1 MEKTANLLFAIAL
14 QRVKKRTMNESS
26 FRKSRKAVNS
36 ANLIEGFQ
44 GVAFGTMD
52 GLITIL
58 GVVIGIASA
67 TQNSG
72 VVVISGVVAGLANAF
87 GNSFGFYASELAER
101 AEHIQE
107 NQQVNSMVETRR
119 STLLA
124 FVHSLASTLGI
135 VAPFILLGLTYAM
148 ITSVVVALTLLF
160 ALGAVVGKFSYA
172 SPWKYGLRYV
182 LLGSAGA
189 ALSFM
194 VGATAGKALGLGRLA
209 L

>member
-1 MEKTANLLFAIAL
+1 MRSIDI
-14 QRVKKRTMNESS
+14 
-26 FRKSRKAVNS
+26 
-36 ANLIEGFQ
+36 IEGFQ

-72 VVVISGVVAGLANAF
+72 VVVISGLVAGIANAF

-107 NQQVNSMVETRR
+107 NQHVSSMAETRR

-124 FVHSLASTLGI
+124 FAYSLASTLVI
-135 VAPFILLGLTYAM
+135 VAPFFIFGLTYAM
-148 ITSVVVALTLLF
+148 ITSLILALALLF
-160 ALGAVVGKFSYA
+160 ALGAVVGKFSHA
-172 SPWKYGLRYV
+172 CPLKFGIRYV
-182 LLGSAGA
+182 LLGLAGA

-194 VGATAGKALGLGRLA
+194 VGAAVGRALILGRLT

>member
-1 MEKTANLLFAIAL
+1 MIVLQCVKWAIEA
-14 QRVKKRTMNESS
+14 SPY
-26 FRKSRKAVNS
+26 RKSRTAVNS
-36 ANLIEGFQ
+36 ASFVEGFQ

-72 VVVISGVVAGLANAF
+72 AVVISGLIAGLANAF

-107 NQQVNSMVETRR
+107 NQHVSSMAETQR
-119 STLLA
+119 STILA
-124 FVHSLASTLGI
+124 FVHSVVSTVVV
-135 VAPFILLGLTYAM
+135 VAPFVMLGLMHAM
-148 ITSVVVALTLLF
+148 IASLILALALLF
-160 ALGAVVGKFSYA
+160 ALGAVVGRFSHV
-172 SPWKYGLRYV
+172 SPWKFGLRYV
-182 LLGSAGA
+182 LLGLAGA

-194 VGATAGKALGLGRLA
+194 VGAVAGRVLTLSRLT

>member
-1 MEKTANLLFAIAL
+1 VI
-14 QRVKKRTMNESS
+14 
-26 FRKSRKAVNS
+26 S
-36 ANLIEGFQ
+36 ADLIEGFQ

-67 TQNSG
+67 TQNSEL
-72 VVVISGVVAGLANAF
+72 VVISGFVAGLANAF

-107 NQQVNSMVETRR
+107 NQHVSSMAETRR

-124 FVHSLASTLGI
+124 FVHSIASTLVI
-135 VAPFILLGLTYAM
+135 VAPFVILGLMYAM
-148 ITSVVVALTLLF
+148 ITSLILALVLLF
-160 ALGAVVGKFSYA
+160 ALGALVGKFSHA
-172 SPWKYGLRYV
+172 SPWKFGIRYV
-182 LLGSAGA
+182 LLGLAGA
-189 ALSFM
+189 TLSFM
-194 VGATAGKALGLGRLA
+194 VGAAVGSVLSLGRLK

>member
-1 MEKTANLLFAIAL
+1 MPFSTPWPEYPRHQSCSIPEGAHL
-14 QRVKKRTMNESS
+14 
-26 FRKSRKAVNS
+26 KSRTAVRS
-36 ANLIEGFQ
+36 ADLIEGFQ

-72 VVVISGVVAGLANAF
+72 VVVISGLVVGLANAF
-87 GNSFGFYASELAER
+87 GNSFGFYGSELAER

-107 NQQVNSMVETRR
+107 NQQVSSMAETRR

-124 FVHSLASTLGI
+124 FAHSLASTLVI
-135 VAPFILLGLTYAM
+135 VAPFVIFALMYAM
-148 ITSVVVALTLLF
+148 IASLILALALLF
-160 ALGAVVGKFSYA
+160 ALGAVVGKFSHA
-172 SPWKYGLRYV
+172 SAWKFGIRYV
-182 LLGSAGA
+182 LLGLAGA
-189 ALSFM
+189 ALSFL
-194 VGATAGKALGLGRLA
+194 VGAAVGSLLTMGRLT

>member
-1 MEKTANLLFAIAL
+1 MRSID
-14 QRVKKRTMNESS
+14 
-26 FRKSRKAVNS
+26 
-36 ANLIEGFQ
+36 LIEGFQ

-72 VVVISGVVAGLANAF
+72 VVVISGLVAGLANAF

-107 NQQVNSMVETRR
+107 KQHVSSMAETRR

-124 FVHSLASTLGI
+124 FVHSLASTI
-135 VAPFILLGLTYAM
+135 VVVAPFVMLGLKYAM
-148 ITSVVVALTLLF
+148 IASLILALALLF
-160 ALGAVVGKFSYA
+160 ALGAIVGRYSHA
-172 SPWKYGLRYV
+172 SPWKFGFRYM
-182 LLGSAGA
+182 LLGLAGA

-194 VGATAGKALGLGRLA
+194 VGAVVGRVLTLGRLT

>member
-1 MEKTANLLFAIAL
+1 MRST
-14 QRVKKRTMNESS
+14 
-26 FRKSRKAVNS
+26 
-36 ANLIEGFQ
+36 NLIEGFQ

-72 VVVISGVVAGLANAF
+72 AVVISGLVAGLANAF

-107 NQQVNSMVETRR
+107 NQHISSMTETRR

-124 FVHSLASTLGI
+124 FVHSLASTIVI
-135 VAPFILLGLTYAM
+135 VAPFVMFGLTYAM
-148 ITSVVVALTLLF
+148 INSLILTLALLF
-160 ALGAVVGKFSYA
+160 ALGTIVGRFSHA
-172 SPWKYGLRYV
+172 SPWKFGVRYV
-182 LLGSAGA
+182 LLGLAGA

-194 VGATAGKALGLGRLA
+194 VGALVGSVLPLVRLT

>member
-1 MEKTANLLFAIAL
+1 M
-14 QRVKKRTMNESS
+14 R
-26 FRKSRKAVNS
+26 S
-36 ANLIEGFQ
+36 ADLIEGFQ

-72 VVVISGVVAGLANAF
+72 VVIISGLVAGLANAF

-107 NQQVNSMVETRR
+107 NQHVSSMTETRR

-124 FVHSLASTLGI
+124 FAHSLASTLVV
-135 VAPFILLGLTYAM
+135 VAPFVIFALMYAM
-148 ITSVVVALTLLF
+148 IASLILALALLF
-160 ALGAVVGKFSYA
+160 ALGAVVGKFSHA
-172 SPWKYGLRYV
+172 SPWKFGIRYM
-182 LLGSAGA
+182 LLGLAGA
-189 ALSFM
+189 ALSYVIGAA
-194 VGATAGKALGLGRLA
+194 VGSVLTLGRFTL
-209 L
+209 

>member
-1 MEKTANLLFAIAL
+1 VRSIAI
-14 QRVKKRTMNESS
+14 
-26 FRKSRKAVNS
+26 
-36 ANLIEGFQ
+36 IEGFQ

-72 VVVISGVVAGLANAF
+72 VVVLSGLVAGLANAF

-107 NQQVNSMVETRR
+107 NQHVSSMAETRR

-124 FVHSLASTLGI
+124 FAYSLASTLVI
-135 VAPFILLGLTYAM
+135 VVPFVIFGLAYAM
-148 ITSVVVALTLLF
+148 IASLILALALLF
-160 ALGAVVGKFSYA
+160 ALGAVVGKFSHA
-172 SPWKYGLRYV
+172 PPWKFGIRYV
-182 LLGSAGA
+182 LLGLAGA
-189 ALSFM
+189 ALSFV
-194 VGATAGKALGLGRLA
+194 VGAAIGRALILGRFTL
-209 L
+209 